1 MSNPKHRP
9 SLRSIIETIIVGLLV
24 TVIGGVIVVYF
35 EHTRFGG
42 NGNQQ
47 LIPPTAEFT
56 PESTATSLL
65 LTQTPSQEPATPTQ
79 QVIDRG
85 SIGNSVLGK
94 SIDYTRIGNG
104 PKIIVIAG
112 GLHGTEP
119 NAANLVDDLSDK
131 FESIHETI
139 QEEFT
144 IYFLPRLNP
153 DGLSTRTRHNANQV
167 DLNRNWDT
175 NNWVPDTT
183 YRDQT
188 VVGGGGRFPF
198 SEPETR
204 VFSNFLMDLSQKS
217 SEPVVVFVYHSTVSG
232 GLVQPGY
239 QLKSQTGEQITDEVA
254 ASIARPFANEIGYRF
269 SEEWTQYEIT
279 GEAIH
284 WCAEHSIHCMDI
296 ELSTQSNLPDSDVQN
311 HFNALMNAIQQ

>member
-1 MSNPKHRP
+1 MSNPNHRP

-131 FESIHETI
+131 F
-139 QEEFT
+139 
-144 IYFLPRLNP
+144 
-153 DGLSTRTRHNANQV
+153 
-167 DLNRNWDT
+167 
-175 NNWVPDTT
+175 
-183 YRDQT
+183 
-188 VVGGGGRFPF
+188 
-198 SEPETR
+198 
-204 VFSNFLMDLSQKS
+204 
-217 SEPVVVFVYHSTVSG
+217 
-232 GLVQPGY
+232 
-239 QLKSQTGEQITDEVA
+239 
-254 ASIARPFANEIGYRF
+254 
-269 SEEWTQYEIT
+269 
-279 GEAIH
+279 
-284 WCAEHSIHCMDI
+284 
-296 ELSTQSNLPDSDVQN
+296 
-311 HFNALMNAIQQ
+311 